1 MMLVTVGTVV
11 RKNSVFVFE
20 MAAELK
26 KFESC
31 VVCEVSGYQ
40 KFGSHHAPLNKTAFM
55 ALLIIILR
63 TQQFVTSN
71 LPVSSGA

>member
-1 MMLVTVGTVV
+1 MPGRFVSETSMEGFSGLKTILDLWPRRSELAYDVGDCGTVV
-11 RKNSVFVFE
+11 RKSSVFVFE

-40 KFGSHHAPLNKTAFM
+40 KSV
-55 ALLIIILR
+55 R
-63 TQQFVTSN
+63 
-71 LPVSSGA
+71 